1 MRHLSLA
8 LLLPLVFTIPVSVE
22 AQQLNTYQVC
32 HTYQEQYTPGYY
44 TNNGSYIQGGVYTV
58 KNTLNCQT
66 GEVYSSQPY
75 SGGRNVTYQ
84 QPYYRQRTCNPN
96 NALFGSILGGGLAE
110 ALGGGNGWRSSSNWT
125 RNYNRNS
132 SSGSYNY
139 SNRNYKS
146 NGWSAFGMGVGA
158 LLFSC

>member
-96 NALFGSILGGGLAE
+96 NALFGSILGGGLGE

-146 NGWSAFGMGVGA
+146 NGWSAFGMGIGG

>member
-1 MRHLSLA
+1 MKLLPLT
-8 LLLPLVFTIPVSVE
+8 LLLPLAFVPVSVE

-32 HTYQEQYTPGYY
+32 NTYQEQYTPGYY
-44 TNNGSYIQGGVYTV
+44 TNNGSYIQGGVYTI
-58 KNTLNCQT
+58 KNTVNCQT

-75 SGGRNVTYQ
+75 RGGNVSYQ
-84 QPYYRQRTCNPN
+84 QPYYRQRRCNPN

-146 NGWSAFGMGVGA
+146 NGWTAFGIGMGG

>member
-1 MRHLSLA
+1 MKLFISST
-8 LLLPLVFTIPVSVE
+8 LVLGLFIPVTAS
-22 AQQLNTYQVC
+22 AQQMNTYQVC
-32 HTYQEQYTPGYY
+32 HTYQEQYAPGYY

-58 KNTLNCQT
+58 KNNVNCQT

-75 SGGRNVTYQ
+75 SGGGGSNIVYQ
-84 QPYYRQRTCNPN
+84 PVRRQRVCNP
-96 NALFGSILGGGLAE
+96 AAGAAIGYGLGE
-110 ALGGGNGWRSSSNWT
+110 ALGGGNGWKSSSNWT

-146 NGWSAFGMGVGA
+146 NGWSIFGAGLGA
-158 LLFSC
+158 LMFSC

>member
-1 MRHLSLA
+1 MKKLIPSLLIIGVLA
-8 LLLPLVFTIPVSVE
+8 PITVS

-32 HTYQEQYTPGYY
+32 HTYQEQYVPGRY
-44 TNNGSYIQGGVYTV
+44 TNNGSYVQGGVYTV
-58 KNTLNCQT
+58 KNTVNCQT

-75 SGGRNVTYQ
+75 SGGGGSNVVYQ
-84 QPYYRQRTCNPN
+84 PAYQRQRVCNPAAGA
-96 NALFGSILGGGLAE
+96 ALGYGLGE

-146 NGWSAFGMGVGA
+146 NGWSLFGAGLGA
-158 LLFSC
+158 LMFSC

>member
-1 MRHLSLA
+1 MKHLPLA
-8 LLLPLVFTIPVSVE
+8 LLLPLVFTIPVSVK

-84 QPYYRQRTCNPN
+84 QPYYQRQRVCNPT
-96 NALFGSILGGGLAE
+96 AGAVLGAGLAE
-110 ALGGGNGWRSSSNWT
+110 ALSGGRGWKSSSNWT

-146 NGWSAFGMGVGA
+146 NGWTLFGAGLGA
-158 LLFSC
+158 LMYSC

>member
-96 NALFGSILGGGLAE
+96 NALFGSILGGGLGE

-146 NGWSAFGMGVGA
+146 NGWTQFGIGMGA
-158 LLFSC
+158 LMFSC